1 MASEASFAN
10 LGTLMQTYSPRILCV
25 RGICEGVQFV
35 SAEVTQYKKMKY
47 FQIGDL
53 LFDLFGKLHG
63 LSDKE
68 PNHKPGSKIRGIKG
82 FFNCKILLTF
92 KTQEKM
98 ENNS

>member
-1 MASEASFAN
+1 
-10 LGTLMQTYSPRILCV
+10 
-25 RGICEGVQFV
+25 
-35 SAEVTQYKKMKY
+35 MKY

-92 KTQEKM
+92 KTR
-98 ENNS
+98 ENGK